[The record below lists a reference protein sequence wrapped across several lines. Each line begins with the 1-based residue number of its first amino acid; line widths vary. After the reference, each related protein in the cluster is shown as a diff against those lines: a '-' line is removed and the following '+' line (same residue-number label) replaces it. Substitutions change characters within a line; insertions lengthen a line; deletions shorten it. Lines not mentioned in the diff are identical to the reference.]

1 MLSSG
6 FTIFFFGFHLCLTCP
21 KIGCSLPSRRSRKPS
36 RSRLASKPTR
46 SSTPGSWPRATPP
59 STSSTGSS
67 SKPRCASSSSARER
81 LGTLISRQEMLLSLS
96 STRAPWSTAGAWLS
110 GYRRLTGFTRS
121 SWGWTGRTS
130 SVPYRWLT
138 TWSVAGAAGRG
149 WFVVRCTVIKSSTS
163 IWVSPAKRG
172 LLDRW
177 PNIALSQALSWWA
190 IQSTAQVLL
199 LWWRLDN
206 QWTVC
211 PGKLII

>member
-1 MLSSG
+1 
-6 FTIFFFGFHLCLTCP
+6 
-21 KIGCSLPSRRSRKPS
+21 
-36 RSRLASKPTR
+36 
-46 SSTPGSWPRATPP
+46 
-59 STSSTGSS
+59 
-67 SKPRCASSSSARER
+67 
-81 LGTLISRQEMLLSLS
+81 
-96 STRAPWSTAGAWLS
+96 
-110 GYRRLTGFTRS
+110 
-121 SWGWTGRTS
+121 
-130 SVPYRWLT
+130 VPYRWLT